1 MQHHPPRVW
10 MWTWASGPWSGLILG
25 CRLQFCGLIAFELVS
40 RFDESSASLLLQLE
54 DLMMRQAGTRSKP
67 SWSLSVR
74 SQAMMQI
81 CWCLGID
88 SGYWAWVLS
97 QTHQKSD
104 LELGY

>member
-1 MQHHPPRVW
+1 MGLGLGSYWGVLQLCGHI
-10 MWTWASGPWSGLILG
+10 ASES
-25 CRLQFCGLIAFELVS
+25 VS

-81 CWCLGID
+81 CHITHHNGIN
-88 SGYWAWVLS
+88 V
-97 QTHQKSD
+97 
-104 LELGY
+104 